1 MERKEGGEKKW
12 EEQWLLCIK
21 DKWKNVSKE
30 EREGTKQGFKKSVG
44 GRKERGWKI
53 LSRVRRER
61 GCKTKI
67 ENSVKR
73 KKKGVAI
80 QRLEKSWD

>member
-1 MERKEGGEKKW
+1 MKECVKRKE
-12 EEQWLLCIK
+12 
-21 DKWKNVSKE
+21 
-30 EREGTKQGFKKSVG
+30 RESTKQGLKKSVG
-44 GRKERGWKI
+44 EEKKT

-73 KKKGVAI
+73 KKKGLQYKDLKRVGTEE
-80 QRLEKSWD
+80 EKDCKKGRRKKRRCKTKT